1 MKKILNI
8 LVILALT
15 VVYSSCKNEV
25 DDVFDKS
32 SALRMQE
39 ALKNYKEVL
48 VAPTNGW
55 LMAYYG
61 NTDYGGYNMLVKFNE
76 DNTVKV
82 ASEIYGTGVTQTS
95 HYKMEQ
101 SAGVV
106 LSFDEYNSIFHYF
119 SDPANPDGIGAK
131 GKGMEGDLEFRI
143 VSATAEKIVMTGK
156 KHGATIVM
164 TPIGTD
170 WDEYLNQ
177 VGEVD
182 ENMKCANYQLI
193 IGDNSYN
200 ATLSY
205 RNLTIN
211 TIDENGEAA
220 EIEAPFIVTTEGI
233 AFYKEVNINGTALN
247 GFKNVEGGLE
257 YPEINNSSIILK
269 AIVPPINQQFVN
281 NLWATSF
288 SNLGEFGQYYWAYM
302 RDNVLPTIN
311 QYYAG
316 TVTYYYFGKYSSYFG
331 SVYSLVGYR
340 GVNSFD
346 YELIDEDMISLTY
359 NSTGGTANGR
369 TFAGSG
375 FLYAASF
382 LNCPFGATYQGVP
395 VTRTFKVTTDN
406 IKNPTEIILTD
417 VNQPANTIR
426 LTSNDISNPLIN

>member
-1 MKKILNI
+1 MI
-8 LVILALT
+8 
-15 VVYSSCKNEV
+15 
-25 DDVFDKS
+25 KS
-32 SALRMQE
+32 
-39 ALKNYKEVL
+39 
-48 VAPTNGW
+48 
-55 LMAYYG
+55 
-61 NTDYGGYNMLVKFNE
+61 
-76 DNTVKV
+76 
-82 ASEIYGTGVTQTS
+82 
-95 HYKMEQ
+95 
-101 SAGVV
+101 
-106 LSFDEYNSIFHYF
+106 
-119 SDPANPDGIGAK
+119 
-131 GKGMEGDLEFRI
+131 
-143 VSATAEKIVMTGK
+143 
-156 KHGATIVM
+156 
-164 TPIGTD
+164 
-170 WDEYLNQ
+170 
-177 VGEVD
+177 
-182 ENMKCANYQLI
+182 
-193 IGDNSYN
+193 
-200 ATLSY
+200 
-205 RNLTIN
+205 TIN
-211 TIDENGEAA
+211 TIDDNGEAA

-302 RDNVLPTIN
+302 RDNVMPTIN

-331 SVYSLVGYR
+331 SVYSLVGYM